1 MLTGFLRNNTDNPIT
16 VKLVGTEDS
25 VLEFHDL
32 EGNSV
37 VLNGES
43 AITNLGK
50 KIYPVLPVVDLTAT
64 VLIL

>member
-1 MLTGFLRNNTDNPIT
+1 MLTGFLRNNTDKPIT

-43 AITNLGK
+43 AIANLGK
-50 KIYPVLPVVDLTAT
+50 KLYPVEPVVDLSGNIIIT
-64 VLIL
+64 